1 MLKDISSLIAEL
13 AVSIPDRPAVID
25 GEKTI
30 NFRDLEADIA
40 LLAAGLARAGIKPGL
55 RVALLVPPSIE
66 FVALTFALFRAGAV
80 LVLIDPGIGAANM
93 RSCLDE
99 AAPEAFAGIPKAHAA
114 RLLLGWARKS
124 VRINITVGKRW
135 FWGGYT
141 LEDLRKK
148 GTGYFISPDNIIPEA
163 ASAPENKVACP
174 HYSAV
179 LFTSG
184 STGAPKGAVYT
195 QEMFAAQA
203 RMLKEYF
210 RIEPGYCSVPTFPSF
225 ALFDVALGLT
235 IVVPKMDFTRP
246 AAADPAM
253 LSGLMNKHKA
263 VQLFGSPALLDTLSR
278 YGERTGTQMPSLTR
292 VISCGAPVSAAVIAR
307 MKKMLPAE
315 TQIFTP
321 YGATEALPVACISS
335 GELAGLKPGQ
345 PGTCVGRT
353 WEGMETFIIRITDAP
368 IAEWSDELL
377 AGNGEIGEITVK
389 GPVVSPEYFSR
400 ADGTALAKI
409 RGPGGVIYHRMGDAG
424 WKDADGRLWFC
435 GRKSHRVTT
444 PEGTLFTIPCE
455 AVFNAHPDVRRTALV
470 GTGPAGG
477 QTPALFVELE
487 KGVARRAAL
496 TGELLA
502 LGAAH
507 DSTRNIKTILY
518 HPGFPVDIRHNAKI
532 SREKLAALAAQ
543 RQIAGESQLT

>member
-25 GEKTI
+25 GAKTV

-93 RSCLDE
+93 RACLDE

-114 RLLLGWARKS
+114 RLLLGWAKRYL
-124 VRINITVGKRW
+124 RINITVGRRW
-135 FWGGYT
+135 FWGGYA
-141 LEDLRKK
+141 LEDIRRL
-148 GTGYFISPDNIIPEA
+148 GAGAPAPDPADTPETA
-163 ASAPENKVACP
+163 
-174 HYSAV
+174 AV

-184 STGAPKGAVYT
+184 STGTPKGAVYT
-195 QEMFAAQA
+195 HGMFAAQA

-253 LSGLMNKHKA
+253 LSGLINKHKA

-278 YGERTGTQMPSLTR
+278 YGERTGTQLPSLTR

-307 MKKMLPAE
+307 MKKMLPAR
-315 TQIFTP
+315 TSIFTP

-353 WEGMETFIIRITDAP
+353 WEGMETFIIKLSDAP

-389 GPVVSPEYFSR
+389 GPVVSPEYSGR
-400 ADGTALAKI
+400 AECTALAKI

-507 DSTRNIKTILY
+507 ELTKNIKNILY

-543 RQIAGESQLT
+543 RQIAGESQRT